1 MWIKRFLGPKL
12 DRLAKSRPCI
22 VLSGA
27 RQTGKTS
34 LLKKIF
40 PEYRFVTLD
49 LPADAEEAEKAPILF
64 LSKYP
69 PPLVVDEVQ
78 YAPGLFR
85 HLKVAIDENRKSYGQ
100 FILTGSQK
108 FNLMKEVSDSLAG
121 RVAILELE
129 TLSVVEIRASL
140 PTMSVDTILMRGGFP
155 ELFAEP
161 ALDAFEF
168 YHSYLATYLQRD
180 VRSILN
186 IGNLRDFERFI
197 RACALRS
204 GQLLNKSELARDVGI
219 SSSTAN
225 EWLSVLAASNQVVLL
240 EPWFSNGT
248 RSIVKSPKLY
258 LNDVGLMLFL
268 LNIRTFQELQ
278 SSPYVGAVWETFV
291 FSEIRKRQ
299 VFSRGG
305 SSIFFWRDRSKE
317 VDFLIHTGGHFE
329 LMECKWTENPTPRD
343 TEGLTHAAQHLRS
356 KNGQSIISQ
365 SVICRCSKS
374 FPITQETRAI
384 PVTDSL
390 FKDDEVMTSA

>member
-121 RVAILELE
+121 RVAFLE
-129 TLSVVEIRASL
+129 
-140 PTMSVDTILMRGGFP
+140 
-155 ELFAEP
+155 
-161 ALDAFEF
+161 FEK
-168 YHSYLATYLQRD
+168 H
-180 VRSILN
+180 
-186 IGNLRDFERFI
+186 
-197 RACALRS
+197 
-204 GQLLNKSELARDVGI
+204 
-219 SSSTAN
+219 
-225 EWLSVLAASNQVVLL
+225 
-240 EPWFSNGT
+240 
-248 RSIVKSPKLY
+248 
-258 LNDVGLMLFL
+258 
-268 LNIRTFQELQ
+268 
-278 SSPYVGAVWETFV
+278 
-291 FSEIRKRQ
+291 
-299 VFSRGG
+299 
-305 SSIFFWRDRSKE
+305 
-317 VDFLIHTGGHFE
+317 
-329 LMECKWTENPTPRD
+329 
-343 TEGLTHAAQHLRS
+343 
-356 KNGQSIISQ
+356 
-365 SVICRCSKS
+365 
-374 FPITQETRAI
+374 
-384 PVTDSL
+384 
-390 FKDDEVMTSA
+390 